1 LPVES
6 VVNVVLFL
14 MRFVLLVFCL
24 WFRVVEMQ
32 LCTSTF
38 CATTYSKQVVLLLLL
53 LHKSIHRI
61 RQMTPMHVSTIFLF
75 FLYTGQLLVHFVP
88 CCILPDCCKLHIVHI
103 TFVF

>member
-1 LPVES
+1 
-6 VVNVVLFL
+6 LFL

-38 CATTYSKQVVLLLLL
+38 CAATYSKQAVLLLLLL

-75 FLYTGQLLVHFVP
+75 FSLYGAVVSALCD